1 MKQLST
7 VAKRFMICHSFTKF
21 QCFSMHIQPPFYTQ
35 KLSSL
40 ADECFIVDSICKTL
54 HKNQKN
60 WDNLTNNFSSVKFTN
75 SIIKNTLL
83 HLKQPINAKKALTF
97 FHWSAQLNHF
107 PHEVSTYCITI
118 HILVKARYLKDA
130 KVLLGSLLMR
140 VSENEG
146 KDSFFIVLDSI
157 IDSYGDVESTP
168 LVFDLFMQT
177 CAKLRMIDCVLEAC
191 KILDENGFM
200 LSVVT
205 YNVMLYV
212 IQKSDRCSLL
222 WGVYEHMIEN
232 RKRPNESTV
241 KILVDGLCKEGRL
254 QKFLDML
261 DRILGKRCSSP
272 LVIVNT
278 CLVYGMID
286 DGRIEEGLV
295 LLKRMLQNHMILDVI
310 GCSLVVLAK
319 LKKGDLEAAW
329 EVFEG
334 MLKRGFDGNSF
345 VYTLF
350 IGAYCDQRMIEDA
363 VEVLEEMEN
372 SGFKPFDETFDCLI
386 QGCCRTQWL
395 EDSLKYCERMMEM
408 GLVPSRLAFNE
419 MTNKLCENGYSKR
432 VDEMLTV
439 LLDKGF
445 VPDSITYSCLIA
457 GYGKEGNVEDALKL
471 YYEMEYKS
479 ISPDAAAFNS
489 LIVSLCHHKRLSE
502 VEKFLMVMKDRQLR
516 LDSFIYDIIISSY
529 LDKRD
534 KIRAQELCREMVG
547 VQVRASN

>member
-7 VAKRFMICHSFTKF
+7 VAKRFMISHSFTKF

-107 PHEVSTYCITI
+107 PHGVSTYCITI

-130 KVLLGSLLMR
+130 KVLLRSLLMR

-157 IDSYGDVESTP
+157 IDSYGDIESTP
-168 LVFDLFMQT
+168 L
-177 CAKLRMIDCVLEAC
+177 
-191 KILDENGFM
+191 
-200 LSVVT
+200 
-205 YNVMLYV
+205 
-212 IQKSDRCSLL
+212 KSNRYSLL

-261 DRILGKRCSSP
+261 DRPGRDAS

-419 MTNKLCENGYSKR
+419 MTKKLCENGYSKR

-529 LDKRD
+529 LDKSD